1 MNIRK
6 VTKLNDK
13 TIINLVPSYSEAPVS
28 LEIFR
33 RDTEQI
39 LKSLSGRNPENTY
52 LIINKNESEKLGLKK
67 NHTGLMENINLIETQ
82 DAGGFAFSNKS
93 ALIKVI
99 ADEKPFPSVKGIAER
114 LEEASGSSERTVFI
128 SGKAVNKGMHTFDR
142 MTTGRKILEAAGSV
156 DSFKGIYLGYPV
168 GHFISEENLDEEIEL
183 RTDYVEIYDDGS
195 CMLEGLLEI
204 SKRFMRECCGRCVF
218 GYEGV
223 SQINMILN
231 DISLK
236 KGKPYD
242 MGLLT
247 DLCSHMKGQS
257 LCESGECM
265 ADSVMSCL
273 DSYEDEIR
281 EHASRKNC
289 RSLACGRFVTYH
301 ILADKCT
308 GCTDC
313 IDACEDDSINGK
325 KRFVHVIDQDECTQ
339 CGKCVAACDE
349 GAIIRAGSVKP
360 KCPSKPVPCKAK

>member
-13 TIINLVPSYSEAPVS
+13 TIINLMPAYSEAPVS
-28 LEIFR
+28 LELFR
-33 RDTEQI
+33 RDTGQI
-39 LKSLSGRNPENTY
+39 LESLSGRNPENTY
-52 LIINKNESEKLGLKK
+52 LIINKTESEKLDLVK
-67 NHTGLMENINLIETQ
+67 NHPGLMDNIKIVETQ

-93 ALIKVI
+93 ALIKLI
-99 ADEKPFPSVKGIAER
+99 DNEKPLPSQKGIAER
-114 LEEASGSSERTVFI
+114 LEETSGSDKRTVFI
-128 SGKAVNKGMHTFDR
+128 SGKAVSKGMHTFDKV
-142 MTTGRKILEAAGSV
+142 TTGRKILAASGSV
-156 DSFKGIYLGYPV
+156 SRFKGIYLGYPV

-183 RTDYVEIYDDGS
+183 RTDYVEIYDEGS

-223 SQINMILN
+223 SQINMILS

-236 KGKPYD
+236 KGKSDD

-247 DLCSHMKGQS
+247 DLCSQMKAQS
-257 LCESGECM
+257 LCEAGECM
-265 ADSVMSCL
+265 ADSVMSCIG
-273 DSYEDEIR
+273 SYEDEIR

-301 ILADKCT
+301 ILAYKCN

-313 IDACEDDSINGK
+313 IDVCDDDAILGK
-325 KRFVHVIDQDECTQ
+325 KKFIHVIDQDECTQ